1 MPSDAK
7 CNINEIIRNLLL
19 VTLPMMKLAY
29 KKVTNTEISENEW
42 NIFYENDSRICVNW
56 KDNSYSIVFE
66 GNCIAENFVSKVP
79 IDNKKIM
86 CGAFD
91 GGKISLCVSKNFKN
105 ALVYKIDG
113 DGNRSEPENI
123 DVNNGRADFYAEP
136 DNIYIVEMQ

>member
-1 MPSDAK
+1 
-7 CNINEIIRNLLL
+7 
-19 VTLPMMKLAY
+19 
-29 KKVTNTEISENEW
+29 
-42 NIFYENDSRICVNW
+42 
-56 KDNSYSIVFE
+56 
-66 GNCIAENFVSKVP
+66 
-79 IDNKKIM
+79 M

-113 DGNRSEPENI
+113 DGNRSESENI